1 MATITKAVTQL
12 HNMDHE
18 SISQLALD
26 YLTLLLERRSMNS
39 IAQLLRTTPM
49 SIYRWLDE
57 DKPLKSV
64 SIIAASYII
73 LMCEHDRQLRA
84 VLESRPR
91 PNSYY
96 NPRSK

>member
-1 MATITKAVTQL
+1 MTTKAKETTQL
-12 HNMDHE
+12 NTLDHE
-18 SISQLALD
+18 SISQIALD
-26 YLTLLLERRSMNS
+26 YLVELLKRQSMNS
-39 IAQLLRTTPM
+39 ISKLLRTTPPT
-49 SIYRWLDE
+49 IYRWLDE

-73 LMCEHDRQLRA
+73 LMCEHDRQFRA